1 MQVRDRSLVGAATL
15 LLGLACAPS
24 SSGPASSPPPSTPAG
39 AASPFTPPP
48 TAATHLSLESA
59 LNTAR
64 PGDIIELPEGTYAG
78 AVVTT
83 PGRPDAWIT
92 LRPRAGAKV
101 VIEGTGHGPA
111 LYFYHSTCDEDEDP
125 APEKNCKPLYWI
137 VEGLTIRGSAQGD
150 GDGNAVKIDTP
161 QVTLRHNDLCCSTAD
176 VVKVVHTAHDVEIS
190 DNEIHHP
197 RAKAGANA
205 QGVDIVGAH
214 NTRVLRN
221 HVHDIP
227 DIGMYAKG
235 NARDTLFEANLV
247 EDVVSNGIMLGQ
259 STDEDRLREGPY
271 ESYDGVIRNNVVRR
285 AGWACVA
292 TSSSLH
298 ARIEFNSCYDT
309 GARLHG
315 SVLVSNESEIGQ
327 GGSRVEIRNNVF
339 FGSAANPM
347 IKITDHALAAPES
360 IVIDHNVYWT
370 ERGESGATFT
380 WRDRGLEKVSWDQW
394 RRVTHQD
401 GASKVADPRFVDT
414 QGLVPG
420 PGSPVVDAGVATDT
434 RTDRLGH
441 PRPCG
446 TNPDVGAYEVCA
458 DAH

>member
-1 MQVRDRSLVGAATL
+1 
-15 LLGLACAPS
+15 
-24 SSGPASSPPPSTPAG
+24 
-39 AASPFTPPP
+39 
-48 TAATHLSLESA
+48 
-59 LNTAR
+59 
-64 PGDIIELPEGTYAG
+64 
-78 AVVTT
+78 
-83 PGRPDAWIT
+83 DAWIT
-92 LRPRAGAKV
+92 LKPMTGEKV

-125 APEKNCKPLYWI
+125 APEKNCRPLYWI
-137 VEGLTIRGSAQGD
+137 VEGLEVRGSASGD

-161 QVTLRHNDLCCSTAD
+161 QVTIRHNNLCCSTAD

-197 RAKAGANA
+197 RAQAGANA

-214 NTRVLRN
+214 NTHVLRN

-235 NARDTLFEANLV
+235 NARETVFEGNLV

-259 STDEDRLREGPY
+259 STDEDRLREGPF
-271 ESYDGVIRNNVVRR
+271 ETYDGVIRNNVIRR

-292 TSSSLH
+292 TSSSQH
-298 ARIEFNSCYDT
+298 ARIEFNSCFDA
-309 GARLHG
+309 GSRLHG
-315 SVLVSNESEIGQ
+315 SVLISNEAEVGQ
-327 GGSRVEIRNNVF
+327 GGTRLEIRNNVF

-347 IKITDHALAAPES
+347 IKISDHALAAPES
-360 IVIDHNVYWT
+360 ILIDHNVYWT
-370 ERGESGATFT
+370 SAGESGATFT
-380 WRDRGLEKVSWDQW
+380 WRDRGLEKVSFDQW
-394 RRVTHQD
+394 RRATHQD

-420 PGSPVVDAGVATDT
+420 AGSPAIDAAVATDT

-441 PRPCG
+441 TRPCG
-446 TNPDVGAYEVCA
+446 AAPDVGAYEVCP
-458 DAH
+458 DAR